1 MIRSKARRWSSSE
14 RQQAST
20 PDPPR
25 RRSSSERQP
34 ASRELVS
41 RSRDRVTGPR
51 YASDFVVRSS
61 NNGARRIR
69 RPLAALALAAA
80 FTGLTFGGAVAPA
93 QAVGSGAV
101 TVTVT
106 GDPAKVG
113 VADTAGPTKLTVTG
127 SGFQSIEGGFGGIY
141 VLFGWNAGPGWEP
154 SAGGSSGS
162 AYRYVA
168 DDPNAP
174 AGYQLFV
181 PFPGSSTQA
190 EGNGGS
196 LNADGTWSAELTIA
210 GPTFTPVDADG
221 TGETI
226 DCTQVQCGIMTIGAH
241 GVVNPANESFTPI
254 TFEDFSAPTPTP
266 TPEPTAEAQPTDEPT
281 MTATATDDVAAESGD
296 ATPWIVWGIVV
307 VVLVGGGALAI
318 VLMRRRRTAHP
329 PTE

>member
-1 MIRSKARRWSSSE
+1 
-14 RQQAST
+14 
-20 PDPPR
+20 
-25 RRSSSERQP
+25 
-34 ASRELVS
+34 VS
-41 RSRDRVTGPR
+41 GSRDRVTESR
-51 YASDFVVRSS
+51 YASDFIVRYST
-61 NNGARRIR
+61 NGARRR
-69 RPLAALALAAA
+69 ARALAALALTAALA
-80 FTGLTFGGAVAPA
+80 GLALGGAVAPA
-93 QAVGSGAV
+93 QAVGAGTVSV
-101 TVTVT
+101 TVAA
-106 GDPAKVG
+106 DPAKVG

-127 SGFQSIEGGFGGIY
+127 SGFQSIAGGFGGIY

-154 SAGGSSGS
+154 SAGGSSGTG
-162 AYRYVA
+162 YRYVA

-181 PFPGSSTQA
+181 PFPGSSTEA
-190 EGNGGS
+190 EGNGGA

-266 TPEPTAEAQPTDEPT
+266 TPEPTAEAEPTDEPT
-281 MTATATDDVAAESGD
+281 ATADADEAAATSD
-296 ATPWIVWGIVV
+296 ATPWIIWGIVI
-307 VVLVGGGALAI
+307 VVLVGGGVTAI
-318 VLMRRRRTAHP
+318 VLMRRRRSAHP